1 MAKLRSVSTS
11 FWSDPWI
18 EELSPSEKLL
28 YIYFITNE
36 KTNMLGIYEVSIKKI
51 CFETGLN
58 KDVVLKS
65 FDTFKESGKIKY
77 EYNYIILVNFI
88 KHQNYNPNMKK
99 AAIECYNN
107 LPKELKIKDLD
118 LTKLNPLEAFET
130 LSNHLGMVRKVEVEY
145 EVEDEEII
153 DVFSFDEFWE
163 IYPHKTGKKV
173 CKPKFEKLTNSEK
186 EQIKNTIHK
195 FLNHKPFPLYT
206 HPNPETYLNQKRWED
221 VIPETINQPEQR
233 EETEREYR
241 QRTWLER
248 NGGNL

>member
-99 AAIECYNN
+99 AAIDCYNN
-107 LPKELKIKDLD
+107 LPKELKIKDLNIS
-118 LTKLNPLEAFET
+118 KLNPLEAFET

-173 CKPKFEKLTNSEK
+173 CKPKFDKLTNSEK
-186 EQIKNTIHK
+186 EQIKNSIHK
-195 FLNHKPFPLYT
+195 FLNHKPFPNYT